1 LENEMTTR
9 NFDALFRPKA
19 ITLIGAS
26 NHPNSVGAVLARNLQ
41 SGGFD
46 GPIMAVNP
54 HETAIGSVLSYR
66 SVAELPV
73 TPDLAVLATP
83 PATIPGLIA
92 ELGERGCRAAVVV
105 TAGFGEGGRAAGEA
119 LRLDM
124 LKAARPHLLR
134 IVGPNCIGFMSPHAG
149 INASFAQLA
158 PKAGD
163 VAFLSQ
169 SGALVTAVL
178 DWAAGRDLGFSH
190 IVSLGD
196 MSDVDFG
203 DLLDHLAQD
212 EATRS
217 ILLYV
222 ESIKEARKFMTA
234 ARIAARAKPVIVIK
248 SGRSQSGARAAL
260 SHTGALAGADAV
272 YDAAFRRAGMLR
284 VYELREIFE
293 AAETLS
299 RNLVVRGDRL
309 TILTN
314 GGGAGV
320 LAADALDARGGRLA
334 ALSPEVKAAL
344 DAVLPAAWSQANPI
358 DIIGDAS
365 GKRYADALGA
375 LMTNPD
381 QDAILVMNCPT
392 GLVAP
397 DEASAA
403 VLGSVGK
410 EPSPPLLTCWLGDA
424 TARIGREQF
433 SQAGLAT
440 YETPDDAVRAF
451 MHLVDYRRNQDLLLE
466 TPPAGVLI
474 APEARQSAR
483 ALVERVL
490 AEGRTLLSEAESKQL
505 LAAYGIP
512 VVETRLAKDTAD
524 AVRIAGEIGGACALK
539 IASPDI
545 THKSDVGGVRLNLRG
560 PAEVETAAASILQAV
575 AGHAPGARIEGFTVE
590 PMIVRPAATELIVGL
605 IDDGVFGP
613 VVLFG
618 KGGTAV
624 EILSDRALGLP
635 PLNTVLARDMIERT
649 RVAKLLNGY
658 RDVPAADMAA
668 IERVLIQLADLAVD
682 LPELAELDINPLL
695 ADADGVLA
703 LDARVVVRVAAART
717 DRRLAIKPYP
727 ADLEHE
733 IEVKGS
739 LRLRVRAIRPE
750 DEPALVEMSRRS
762 TPDDVRLRF
771 FDAMKSIPHRLAA
784 RLSQIDYD
792 REMAL
797 VAIDQAKDE
806 RGDEIV
812 GVVRVICDPDIVQGE
827 FAVMVRSDMK
837 GRGLG
842 YALMQEMLAWA
853 RERGLARVIG
863 EVLPENATM
872 LKMARELGA
881 AVAPISPDGRSV
893 RVTFDLA
900 APLTAAS
907 V

>member
-1 LENEMTTR
+1 MTTR
-9 NFDALFRPKA
+9 NFNALFRPKA
-19 ITLIGAS
+19 IVLVGAS
-26 NHPNSVGAVLARNLQ
+26 NRPNSVGAVLARNLQ
-41 SGGFD
+41 AGGFD

-54 HETAIGSVLSYR
+54 HEAAIGSVLSYR
-66 SVAELPV
+66 SVADLPV

-83 PATIPGLIA
+83 PATIPGLIT
-92 ELGERGCRAAVVV
+92 ELGERGCRAAIVV

-124 LKAARPHLLR
+124 LKAAQPHLLR

-158 PKAGD
+158 PTTGD

-196 MSDVDFG
+196 MSDIDFG

-284 VYELREIFE
+284 VFELREIFE
-293 AAETLS
+293 ATETLS

-334 ALSPEVKAAL
+334 ALSPQVKAAL

-365 GKRYADALGA
+365 GKRYADALGV
-375 LMTNPD
+375 LMANPD

-392 GLVAP
+392 GVVAP
-397 DEASAA
+397 DEASTA
-403 VLGSVGK
+403 VLGSVRKGS
-410 EPSPPLLTCWLGDA
+410 SPPLLTCWLGEA

-466 TPPAGVLI
+466 TPSAGVLI
-474 APEARQSAR
+474 APEARRSAR

-490 AEGRTLLSEAESKQL
+490 AKGRTLLSEAESKQL

-524 AVRIAGEIGGACALK
+524 AVRIAGELGGPCALK

-545 THKSDVGGVRLNLRG
+545 THKSDAGGVRLNLRG
-560 PAEVETAAASILQAV
+560 PAEVEAAAASILQSV
-575 AGHAPGARIEGFTVE
+575 ASHAPRARIEGFSVE
-590 PMIVRPAATELIVGL
+590 PMIVRPGATELIVGL

-618 KGGTAV
+618 HGGTAV

-635 PLNTVLARDMIERT
+635 PLNTVLARDMIGRT
-649 RVAKLLNGY
+649 RVARLLAGY

-668 IERVLIQLADLAVD
+668 IERVLIRLADLAVD

-703 LDARVVVRVAAART
+703 LDARVVVRVATTNT
-717 DRRLAIKPYP
+717 DRGLAIKPYP

-733 IEVKGS
+733 LALKDGQ
-739 LRLRVRAIRPE
+739 RLRVRPIRPE
-750 DEPALVEMSRRS
+750 DEPALVEMTRRS
-762 TPDDVRLRF
+762 TPEDMRLRF
-771 FDAMKSIPHRLAA
+771 FDAMRSIPHRLAA

-797 VAIDQAKDE
+797 VAIDPAKDE

-812 GVVRVICDPDIVQGE
+812 GVVRLICDPDIIQGE
-827 FAVMVRSDMK
+827 FAAMVRSDMK
-837 GRGLG
+837 GRSLG

-853 RERGLARVIG
+853 RQRGLVRVVG
-863 EVLPENATM
+863 EVLPENKTM

-881 AVAPISPDGRSV
+881 AVAPIGPDGRSV

-900 APLTAAS
+900 APVVVAS